1 MPARRFLRRGT
12 TECHNEEG
20 SKLNFLLS
28 QELEDLI
35 RRRLATGL
43 YQSASEVVEEALHLL
58 EEREVIVQLRRDRL
72 LGDLAEGISQA
83 NSRQLVDADEV
94 MKGLAAKANPFEE

>member
-1 MPARRFLRRGT
+1 
-12 TECHNEEG
+12 
-20 SKLNFLLS
+20 LNFLLS
-28 QELEDLI
+28 QDLEDLI

-58 EEREVIVQLRRDRL
+58 EEREVLVQVRRDRL
-72 LGDLAEGISQA
+72 LRDLSEGISQA
-83 NSRQLVDADEV
+83 NNRQLVEADDV